1 MKSKEHSFSYLME
14 LIIVI
19 FFFAISTTFCVTFI
33 VQAKQ
38 RQAQATSLSQTL
50 LKAESM
56 IATMQAHPK
65 IAPDQLFDVQKIDD
79 STYQG
84 DHFSL
89 IIYQDEVK
97 HGVIKIYEDDKCLN
111 ELPFVIGGNH
121 DA

>member
-1 MKSKEHSFSYLME
+1 
-14 LIIVI
+14 
-19 FFFAISTTFCVTFI
+19 
-33 VQAKQ
+33 
-38 RQAQATSLSQTL
+38 
-50 LKAESM
+50 M

-121 DA
+121 DE